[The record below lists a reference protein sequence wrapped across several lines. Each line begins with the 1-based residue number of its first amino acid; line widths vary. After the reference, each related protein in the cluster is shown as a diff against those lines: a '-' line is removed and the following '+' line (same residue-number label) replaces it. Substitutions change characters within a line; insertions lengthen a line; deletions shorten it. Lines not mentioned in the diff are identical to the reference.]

1 MILCFMSSIFSLII
15 LFGDIYGSK
24 GSDRV
29 TIHDLLPFDPSTQ
42 QTATDTGSQ
51 ALNESSVQTR
61 NESTSIIPDMIEH
74 IISVTGSGAL
84 QVKPDF
90 ATVSLSIV
98 TSKDS
103 EKASLE
109 ANSATFLTVMDFL
122 TKNVINNK
130 NQSSNISSTNTSSV
144 FTNSLSIKQV
154 NLSKYTVI
162 RNIVISTSNITAMPY
177 WITEVGKLGVSSL
190 DNIHLT
196 LTDENIEKERI
207 NVMEKAM
214 GDAWTK
220 ARDAAILLG
229 VKVIGVKS
237 LAIDNFAI
245 HEHLSY
251 PRGVSPNTISSW
263 FQDFTPSIKL
273 AMNITQ
279 SFLFKGTS

>member
-1 MILCFMSSIFSLII
+1 MIVCFICSIFSLII
-15 LFGDIYGSK
+15 LLGDIYGSK

-42 QTATDTGSQ
+42 QTATDTGNQ
-51 ALNESSVQTR
+51 ALNETSIQTR
-61 NESTSIIPDMIEH
+61 NESTSNIPDMIEH
-74 IISVTGSGAL
+74 IISVTGSGML

-122 TKNVINNK
+122 TKNVINNS

-144 FTNSLSIKQV
+144 FTNSLSIKQA

-162 RNIVISTSNITAMPY
+162 RNIVISTSNISAIPN
-177 WITEVGKLGVSSL
+177 WITEVGKLGVSRL
-190 DNIHLT
+190 DNVHFT

-220 ARDAAILLG
+220 ARDAAILLD

-237 LAIDNFAI
+237 LAIDYFAI

-251 PRGVSPNTISSW
+251 PRGVSPSTISSW
-263 FQDFTPSIKL
+263 FQEFTPSIKL